1 MKKLFQRKNEKTESK
16 EGVGGSF
23 VGKTF
28 QVGRTAVQVEDVIA
42 EGRLRFVMVYDTE
55 HYISV

>member
-16 EGVGGSF
+16 EGAGGSF

-28 QVGRTAVQVEDVIA
+28 QVGRVSVVVEDVIA
-42 EGRLRFVMVYDTE
+42 EGE
-55 HYISV
+55 